1 MHTDGVRVRTM
12 RLDKYIKQAG
22 DKAAA
27 QLFGVAER
35 TAASWRRGERIPSP
49 EAARIIVSLSPVTFE
64 GIYGA
69 WPVRKRRA
77 KTKS

>member
-1 MHTDGVRVRTM
+1 LYTEGAKVRPM
-12 RLDKYIKQAG
+12 RLDKYITKTG

-27 QLFGVAER
+27 QLFGVAVR

-69 WPVRKRRA
+69 SKPRA
-77 KTKS
+77 RPK